1 MDKNEIV
8 KRLNEEQRQV
18 VTKTSGPIL
27 VLAGA
32 GSGKTRVLTHRI
44 AYLVCEGVTTD
55 RILAVTFTNK
65 AAREMKERI
74 ARLLASDCNLPW
86 ITTFHSA
93 CLKILRREA
102 RSIGY
107 DTRFAIYDEAD
118 QISLMKGVLGDLAI
132 NDKAVSPQ
140 AALYFIERAKNR
152 LVGPERFEQEA
163 SDPFLSKIA
172 RAYRR
177 YQEDLKKNAAMDFAD
192 LIMQT
197 VRLFEDAPEVLSAY
211 QDRFIHVLVDEYQ
224 DTNTAQYRLIRQL
237 TERRRNLCVVGDD
250 DQSIYRWRGADLGN
264 ILEFEHDFPETT
276 VVVLGKNYRSSKNIL
291 AAAGSVVRNN
301 IGRKEKRLW
310 TDNDQGEK
318 LAYFEGGNEHDEA
331 RYVSGTMKEL
341 IARHGYRPADFAVF
355 YRTNAQSR
363 ILEDELIRQGVG
375 YQIIGGMRFYDRL
388 EIRDVMAYL
397 RSAVVPADSVSLL
410 RVINTPPRG
419 IGDKTIEKVRE
430 LATRRGVDFY
440 RALTLFI
447 EEGSPA
453 PKAREGI
460 ASFLDILAAIR
471 DEEGIAGAARQAVV
485 DSGMLAYWQSMKT
498 EEARGR
504 AENLEEFLSAVAEF
518 EQANPDGAVT
528 DFLDQVAL
536 VSDIDGMDDA
546 SATVSLLTLHS
557 AKGLEFPVVFMVGME
572 EGLFPHQRSMDAAED
587 IEEERRLC
595 YVGMTRA
602 KERLVL
608 TSARSRKVFGQDR
621 LNAPS
626 RFIREI
632 DAAYITMERKL
643 EHLDTGLHL
652 DRAYAQPMPA
662 PEDYFNDEAPPFKPG
677 LRIRHPEFGIG
688 VIKGVEESG
697 GRYKL
702 SVLFSGV
709 GLKKVIT
716 GYVPIELV

>member
-1 MDKNEIV
+1 MEKDEIL
-8 KRLNEEQRQV
+8 KRLNDEQRQV

-44 AYLVCEGVTTD
+44 AYLVSEGVSTD

-74 ARLLASDCNLPW
+74 GRLLAVDCDLPW

-102 RSIGY
+102 RHIGY
-107 DTRFAIYDEAD
+107 DTRFIIYDEAD
-118 QISLMKGVLGDLAI
+118 QVSLMKGVLRDLAI
-132 NDKAVSPQ
+132 TDKAVTPQ
-140 AALYFIERAKNR
+140 TALYFIERAKNR
-152 LVGPERFEQEA
+152 LITPARFEEEA
-163 SDPFLSKIA
+163 SDPFLSRIAKI
-172 RAYRR
+172 YRR
-177 YQEDLKKNAAMDFAD
+177 YQDNLRKNAAMDFAD

-197 VRLFEDAPEVLSAY
+197 VRLFEDVPEVRAAY

-237 TERRRNLCVVGDD
+237 TGQRRNLCVVGDD

-264 ILEFEHDFPETT
+264 ILEFERDFPETT

-318 LAYFEGGNEHDEA
+318 LTYFEGSDEHEET
-331 RYVSGTMKEL
+331 RYVIRMIKDL
-341 IARHGYRPADFAVF
+341 MARHGYRPADFAVF
-355 YRTNAQSR
+355 FRTNAQSR
-363 ILEDELIRQGVG
+363 IFEDELIRQGVG

-388 EIRDVMAYL
+388 EIKDALAYL
-397 RSAVVPADSVSLL
+397 RSAVMPADSVSLL
-410 RVINTPPRG
+410 RIINTPPRG
-419 IGDKTIEKVRE
+419 IGDKTIERIRD
-430 LATRRGVDFY
+430 LAAERGVDY
-440 RALTLFI
+440 YQAISLYV
-447 EEGSPA
+447 EEGSAA
-453 PKAREGI
+453 PKAAKGI
-460 ASFLDILAAIR
+460 ASFVDILGAIR
-471 DEEGIAGAARQAVV
+471 DEEGISDAARRAVV
-485 DSGMLAYWQSMKT
+485 DSGMLAYWQSMRT
-498 EEARGR
+498 EEAQARV
-504 AENLEEFLSAVAEF
+504 ENLEEFLSAVAEY
-518 EQANPDGAVT
+518 EEANRGSGIT

-536 VSDIDGMDDA
+536 VSDVDSLDNA
-546 SATVSLLTLHS
+546 SGTVSLLTLHS

-602 KERLVL
+602 KERLVM
-608 TSARSRKVFGQDR
+608 TSARSRMVFGQNR
-621 LNAPS
+621 ISAPS
-626 RFIREI
+626 RFVREV
-632 DAAYITMERKL
+632 DAAYITMEKKL
-643 EHLDTGLHL
+643 VNLDTGHRL
-652 DRAYAQPMPA
+652 DRTYAQRE
-662 PEDYFNDEAPPFKPG
+662 PEIDDYFNDEAVPFRPG
-677 LRIRHPEFGIG
+677 VRIRHPEFGVG

-702 SVLFSGV
+702 AVLFSGV
-709 GLKKVIT
+709 GLKKIIT

>member
-1 MDKNEIV
+1 MEKSEII
-8 KRLNEEQRQV
+8 KRLNDEQRQV
-18 VTKTSGPIL
+18 VTRTSGPIL

-44 AYLVCEGVTTD
+44 AYLVSEGVSTD

-74 ARLLASDCNLPW
+74 SRLLETDCTLPW

-93 CLKILRREA
+93 CLRILRRQA
-102 RSIGY
+102 RHIGY
-107 DTRFAIYDEAD
+107 DPRFVIYDEAD
-118 QISLMKGVLGDLAI
+118 QVSLMKGVLRDLGVT
-132 NDKAVSPQ
+132 DKAVTPQ
-140 AALYFIERAKNR
+140 TALYFIERAKNR
-152 LVGPERFEQEA
+152 LIGPGQFEREA
-163 SDPFLSKIA
+163 SDPFLSRIA
-172 RAYRR
+172 RVYRR
-177 YQEDLKKNAAMDFAD
+177 YQDELKKNAAMDFAD

-197 VRLFEDAPEVLSAY
+197 VRLFEEVPEVLAAY

-237 TERRRNLCVVGDD
+237 TGKRRNLCVVGDD

-264 ILEFEHDFPETT
+264 ILEFERDFPETT

-301 IGRKEKRLW
+301 VGRKEKTLW

-318 LAYFEGGNEHDEA
+318 LVYFEAGDEYEET
-331 RYVSGTMKEL
+331 RYVIKAIKDL
-341 IARHGYRPADFAVF
+341 VADHGYRPADFAVF
-355 YRTNAQSR
+355 FRTNAQSR

-397 RSAVVPADSVSLL
+397 RAAVVPADSVGLT
-410 RVINTPPRG
+410 RIINTPPRG
-419 IGDKTIEKVRE
+419 IGDRTIEKIRD
-430 LATRRGVDFY
+430 LAAARDVDLS
-440 RALTLFI
+440 RAMVLFL
-447 EEGSPA
+447 EEGSAA
-453 PKAREGI
+453 PKAAKGI
-460 ASFLDILAAIR
+460 ASLVDILAAIR
-471 DEEGIAGAARQAVV
+471 GQEGIVGAAQKAVF
-485 DSGMLAYWQSMKT
+485 DSGMRDYWQSMRT
-498 EEARGR
+498 EEARAR
-504 AENLEEFLSAVAEF
+504 VENLDEFLSAVTEYA
-518 EQANPDGAVT
+518 QANPGSGVS

-536 VSDIDGMDDA
+536 VSDVDSLDDT
-546 SATVSLLTLHS
+546 SGTVSLLTLHS
-557 AKGLEFPVVFMVGME
+557 AKGLEFPVVFIVGME

-608 TSARSRKVFGQDR
+608 TSARSRTVFGQNR
-621 LNAPS
+621 ISAPS
-626 RFIREI
+626 RFVREI
-632 DAAYITMERKL
+632 DDAYISMEKKL
-643 EHLDTGLHL
+643 VHLDTGHRL
-652 DRAYAQPMPA
+652 DRSYAQREPNLD
-662 PEDYFNDEAPPFKPG
+662 DYFTDGAQEFRPG
-677 LRIRHPEFGIG
+677 VRIRHPEFGIG

-697 GRYKL
+697 ERYKL

-709 GLKKVIT
+709 GLKKIIT